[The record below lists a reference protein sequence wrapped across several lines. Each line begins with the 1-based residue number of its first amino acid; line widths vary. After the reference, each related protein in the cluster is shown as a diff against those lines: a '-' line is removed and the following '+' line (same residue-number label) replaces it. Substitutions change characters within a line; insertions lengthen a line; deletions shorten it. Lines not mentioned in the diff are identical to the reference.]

1 MIKRIILVLFLCLL
15 SPIILA
21 KASQQNITLRVGVPA
36 FPPFAYMDEDQQLV
50 GTLVTYFDYL
60 KQDTGINFE
69 LVLYPYARVI
79 SGIKQGKLDVAMLF
93 KNDLLEGYVD
103 YIGPISKSKVIV
115 LPLAG
120 SNLYTYQQLYL
131 LGRIAVIRGARFDK
145 QFDRDTQLS
154 KMKVNDYLQGVRLLE
169 LKRVNAIVGSVVGL
183 DYNLRL
189 IGKDFS
195 DFGEPFELIEQESWL
210 HFSKQSQHRNIIS
223 KLQAAVKAHYQPD
236 LLHDIYSGAYQ
247 LDRDMVDPKND
258 K

>member
-93 KNDLLEGYVD
+93 KNDLLEGYAD

-131 LGRIAVIRGARFDK
+131 LGRIAVIRGARFDR

-154 KMKVNDYLQGVRLLE
+154 KMKVNDYLQGVKLLE

-223 KLQAAVKAHYQPD
+223 KLQAAVKARYQPD
-236 LLHDIYSGAYQ
+236 LLHDIYTGAYQ
-247 LDRDMVDPKND
+247 LDRDMVDPKNN